1 MNGCR
6 MVADTAAGPT
16 STGPV
21 MKAGCKRAVQSCLCE
36 ITSLSIAMK
45 IDGRVSLTKHT
56 SALVSSESSPQEI
69 HKVRRLP
76 GVSL

>member
-21 MKAGCKRAVQSCLCE
+21 MKAGCKRTVQSCLCE

-45 IDGRVSLTKHT
+45 IDGRVSLTT